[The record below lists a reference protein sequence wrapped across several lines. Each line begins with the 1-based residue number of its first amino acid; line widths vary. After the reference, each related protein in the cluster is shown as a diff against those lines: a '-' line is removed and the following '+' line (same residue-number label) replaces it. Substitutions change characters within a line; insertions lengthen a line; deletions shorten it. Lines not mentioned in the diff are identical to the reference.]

1 MEVSTEQENVS
12 NDSMHVNDRKKTH
25 ELLTLYSNVLVG
37 ITFRLETSKE
47 GRKLFVYRQLT
58 APYSPQQNG
67 VVERRNRTVL
77 STTRSMMKAMKLP
90 LTFWAEAVR
99 HAIYI
104 LNRVPTRALIDK
116 TPYEAL
122 YNRKPNLEN
131 LRIFGCTAYAKITI
145 PHLKKLDDRSI
156 PMIYLGVEEG
166 SKACRLY
173 DPIAKKKHVSRD
185 VKFMETKPWDWNKDE
200 EDTSTQDTFWTSFVV
215 DGVDDEN
222 TTPVN
227 TEINDN
233 IDNTYQEQ
241 DPINDPNS
249 PITPSTYTY
258 NPHSDEEQ
266 DEATISSIE
275 NLENGFDHVP
285 VRGFKNLTEIYQ
297 NTQEVETETLLFTE
311 EEPRNYK
318 EASTDKKWI
327 EAMEIELDSINKNNT
342 WTLTTLPPDQ
352 KAIGLKWVYKTK
364 RDAEGKII
372 KYKARL
378 VAKGYVQEKG
388 ISTYKMAGDDTASTS
403 TPLKPVAPIA
413 QYQCPK
419 LKTTNYTVWA
429 IQIKVILEAY
439 DLWEAI
445 EPKEGTEVDNKK
457 DKATTAFLYQAL
469 TEDVILQVAGCETA
483 KELWDSLKT
492 RNVGEEKVQQARLQ
506 SLMIGFNTL
515 QMKDD
520 DTVDA
525 FTAKLNGYATKAKEL
540 GKTLDES
547 LLVRKL
553 LDSTPD
559 RFIQIVASI
568 EQTSDLDDISLDEI
582 TGKLKA
588 FEERIKL
595 RKGGQVESQENLLF
609 AHGEHSGKGRRF
621 SKRGV
626 RSNFSQGNW
635 RNNRNRNNSQGGNSN
650 HKGNSNKNKGEW
662 DLSKVRCYKCQ
673 KLGHLKKD
681 CRGTSTTQEQSNLI
695 LEDDEPSLLM
705 TTHEEILLNEGQIQ
719 PEKYASGDASIWYLD
734 NGASNHMT
742 GVKSHF
748 KDIDESVTGRVRF
761 GDGSYVQIKG
771 RGSILLGCRNHE
783 QKIVSD
789 VYYIPNLKSNIL
801 SLGQLTEI
809 GCKVIMDGNKL
820 TLYDKSKKLLM
831 KVERSKNRLYSIR
844 LQIDTPICLLAN
856 VDNQAWLWHARLGH
870 LNFDDINKMTRKGL
884 VEGIPRI
891 NHAGQICDACLLGK
905 HSRTPFPNQAKFRSK
920 NPLDLVYGDLC
931 GPISPATY
939 SGKKL
944 IFLLVD
950 DCTRF
955 MWAYFLTSKDQAFST
970 FKEFRQKIEMEMRM
984 KVRML
989 RTDRGGEF
997 TSNEFTRYCKENGI
1011 ARQLTAPYSPQ
1022 QNGVVERRNRTVL
1035 STTRSMM
1042 KAMKLPLTFW
1052 AEAVRH
1058 AIYILNRV
1066 PTRALEDKTPYE
1078 ALYNRKPN
1086 LENLRIFGCTAYAK
1100 VTIPHL
1106 KKLDDRSIPMIYLG
1120 VEEGSKACRL
1130 YDPIA
1135 KKKHVSRDVKF
1146 MEIKPWDWDRDEEDT
1161 STQDTFW
1168 TSFVVEGVDNE
1179 NATPVNIE
1187 INDNID
1193 NPYQEQDPI
1202 NDPNSPITPSP
1213 YNYNPHSEEEAT
1225 TSSTKNSGN
1234 IFDHVPVRGFKDLA
1248 EIYQNTQEVETQT
1261 LLFTEEEPR
1270 NYKEASTDQKWIEA
1284 MEIELD
1290 SINKN
1295 NTWTLTTL
1303 PPNQKAIG
1311 LKWVYKTKRDAKGKI
1326 IKYKARL
1333 VAKGYVQEQG
1343 IDFDE
1348 VFAPVARIETVRLIL
1363 ALAAYHGWQ
1372 VHHLDV
1378 KSAFLHGELKEEVY
1392 VTQPEGFVQQGNS
1405 GKVYKLTKA
1414 LYGLRQAP
1422 RAWNVKLDQTLK
1434 LLNFKKCNLEQ
1445 AVYTRRSKTSTL
1457 IVGVYVDDLIITG
1470 TPRKEIDAFKSQMQE
1485 KFEMSDLG
1493 LLAYYL
1499 GIEVAQTGGEITI
1512 KQTGYINKIL
1522 KETSMTDSNDTKIPM
1537 DPGTKLVKAEDENS
1551 VDATY
1556 YRSLIGSLRYL
1567 LHTRPDLSYSI
1578 GLLSRFMQDP
1588 KDHHLKAAK
1597 QVIRY
1602 IKGTKEHGIIYKK
1615 EGGCKITGYSDSSYG
1630 INTDQGRGTTGIV
1643 FYFGESPIT
1652 WCTQKQPT
1660 VALSSC
1666 ESEFMAATGAAC
1678 QALWLKR
1685 LLNELTGWEE
1695 KRITLKVD
1703 NVSAIALVRNPVFH
1717 GRSKHIDIRYHFI
1730 RECVENGHINVEHV
1744 SGELQ
1749 RADILTKALPRLKFV
1764 TMRQMLGV
1772 QDLGR
1777 SNDKD

>member
-1 MEVSTEQENVS
+1 MT
-12 NDSMHVNDRKKTH
+12 
-25 ELLTLYSNVLVG
+25 
-37 ITFRLETSKE
+37 
-47 GRKLFVYRQLT
+47 
-58 APYSPQQNG
+58 
-67 VVERRNRTVL
+67 
-77 STTRSMMKAMKLP
+77 
-90 LTFWAEAVR
+90 
-99 HAIYI
+99 
-104 LNRVPTRALIDK
+104 
-116 TPYEAL
+116 
-122 YNRKPNLEN
+122 
-131 LRIFGCTAYAKITI
+131 
-145 PHLKKLDDRSI
+145 
-156 PMIYLGVEEG
+156 
-166 SKACRLY
+166 
-173 DPIAKKKHVSRD
+173 
-185 VKFMETKPWDWNKDE
+185 
-200 EDTSTQDTFWTSFVV
+200 
-215 DGVDDEN
+215 
-222 TTPVN
+222 
-227 TEINDN
+227 
-233 IDNTYQEQ
+233 
-241 DPINDPNS
+241 
-249 PITPSTYTY
+249 
-258 NPHSDEEQ
+258 
-266 DEATISSIE
+266 
-275 NLENGFDHVP
+275 
-285 VRGFKNLTEIYQ
+285 
-297 NTQEVETETLLFTE
+297 
-311 EEPRNYK
+311 
-318 EASTDKKWI
+318 
-327 EAMEIELDSINKNNT
+327 
-342 WTLTTLPPDQ
+342 
-352 KAIGLKWVYKTK
+352 
-364 RDAEGKII
+364 
-372 KYKARL
+372 
-378 VAKGYVQEKG
+378 
-388 ISTYKMAGDDTASTS
+388 GDDTTN
-403 TPLKPVAPIA
+403 TLKPITPIA

-429 IQIKVILEAY
+429 IQIKVILEAHG
-439 DLWEAI
+439 LWEAI
-445 EPKEGTEVDNKK
+445 EPKENTQVDDKK

-483 KELWDSLKT
+483 KELWESLK
-492 RNVGEEKVQQARLQ
+492 RRHVGEEKVQQARLQ
-506 SLMIGFNTL
+506 SLMIGFQTL
-515 QMKDD
+515 QMKED

-568 EQTSDLDDISLDEI
+568 EQTNDLDDITLDEI

-595 RKGGQVESQENLLF
+595 RKGRQVESQENLLF
-609 AHGEHSGKGRRF
+609 AQGEHSRKGRRF
-621 SKRGV
+621 SKRGS
-626 RSNFSQGNW
+626 RSNFSRGNW
-635 RNNRNRNNSQGGNSN
+635 LNNKNKYNSKGGNTT
-650 HKGNSNKNKGEW
+650 HKGNSNRNKGEW
-662 DLSKVRCYKCQ
+662 DLSKVRCFKCQ
-673 KLGHLKKD
+673 KLGHYKKD

-705 TTHEEILLNEGQIQ
+705 TTHETEHEEVLLNEGQIQ
-719 PEKYASGDASIWYLD
+719 PGKYASADASIWYLD

-742 GVKSHF
+742 GTKSHF
-748 KDIDESVTGRVRF
+748 RDINESITGRIRF

-771 RGSILLGCRNHE
+771 RGSILLGCKNNE

-789 VYYIPNLKSNIL
+789 VYYIPNLKSNII

-809 GCKVIMDGNKL
+809 GCKIIMDGNKL
-820 TLYDKSKKLLM
+820 TLYDKNKKLLI
-831 KVERSKNRLYSIR
+831 KVERSKNRLYSTR
-844 LQIDTPICLLAN
+844 LQIEAPICLLAN

-931 GPISPATY
+931 GPISPATH
-939 SGKKL
+939 SGKKF

-955 MWAYFLTSKDQAFST
+955 MWAYFLTSKDQTFST
-970 FKEFRQKIEMEMRM
+970 FKEFRQRIEIEMRM
-984 KVRML
+984 KLRML

-997 TSNEFTRYCKENGI
+997 TSNEFTKYCKENGI

-1052 AEAVRH
+1052 AEAVKH

-1066 PTRALEDKTPYE
+1066 PTRALVDKTPYE

-1100 VTIPHL
+1100 ITIPHL

-1146 MEIKPWDWDRDEEDT
+1146 METKPWDWDKDGEDT

-1168 TSFVVEGVDNE
+1168 TSFVVEGVDNK
-1179 NATPVNIE
+1179 NATPVNTE
-1187 INDNID
+1187 INDNIT
-1193 NPYQEQDPI
+1193 YQEQDPI
-1202 NDPNSPITPSP
+1202 TDPDSPITPSP
-1213 YNYNPHSEEEAT
+1213 YNYNPHSEQEAT
-1225 TSSTKNSGN
+1225 TSLTKNSGN
-1234 IFDHVPVRGFKDLA
+1234 RFDDTPVRGFKNLT
-1248 EIYQNTQEVETQT
+1248 EIYKNAREVETET

-1270 NYKEASTDQKWIEA
+1270 NYKEASTDKKWIEA
-1284 MEIELD
+1284 MKIELD

-1303 PPNQKAIG
+1303 PINQKAIG
-1311 LKWVYKTKRDAKGKI
+1311 LKWVYKAKRDAKGKI

-1378 KSAFLHGELKEEVY
+1378 KSAFLHGDLKEEVY
-1392 VTQPEGFVQQGNS
+1392 VTQPEGFIQQGNS

-1422 RAWNVKLDQTLK
+1422 RAWNMKLDQTLK
-1434 LLNFKKCNLEQ
+1434 SLDFKKCNLEQ
-1445 AVYTRRSKTSTL
+1445 AVYTKRSKTSTL

-1470 TPRKEIDAFKSQMQE
+1470 TPRKEIDLFKSQME
-1485 KFEMSDLG
+1485 DKFEMSDLG

-1499 GIEVAQTGGEITI
+1499 GIEVTQTGGEITI

-1537 DPGTKLVKAEDENS
+1537 DPGTKLVKAEDGNS

-1567 LHTRPDLSYSI
+1567 LHTRPDLSYSV

-1588 KDHHLKAAK
+1588 KDHHLKAVK

-1615 EGGCKITGYSDSSYG
+1615 EGGCKIIGYSDSSYG
-1630 INTDQGRGTTGIV
+1630 INTDQGKGTTGIV
-1643 FYFGESPIT
+1643 FYFGESPI
-1652 WCTQKQPT
+1652 
-1660 VALSSC
+1660 S
-1666 ESEFMAATGAAC
+1666 
-1678 QALWLKR
+1678 
-1685 LLNELTGWEE
+1685 
-1695 KRITLKVD
+1695 
-1703 NVSAIALVRNPVFH
+1703 
-1717 GRSKHIDIRYHFI
+1717 
-1730 RECVENGHINVEHV
+1730 
-1744 SGELQ
+1744 
-1749 RADILTKALPRLKFV
+1749 
-1764 TMRQMLGV
+1764 
-1772 QDLGR
+1772 
-1777 SNDKD
+1777 

>member
-1 MEVSTEQENVS
+1 MGGKDSWRIQETEENKSGNAKEDCLVCL
-12 NDSMHVNDRKKTH
+12 
-25 ELLTLYSNVLVG
+25 LLT
-37 ITFRLETSKE
+37 RRWET
-47 GRKLFVYRQLT
+47 RKDTHKLHR
-58 APYSPQQNG
+58 
-67 VVERRNRTVL
+67 ERER
-77 STTRSMMKAMKLP
+77 
-90 LTFWAEAVR
+90 
-99 HAIYI
+99 
-104 LNRVPTRALIDK
+104 
-116 TPYEAL
+116 
-122 YNRKPNLEN
+122 
-131 LRIFGCTAYAKITI
+131 
-145 PHLKKLDDRSI
+145 
-156 PMIYLGVEEG
+156 
-166 SKACRLY
+166 
-173 DPIAKKKHVSRD
+173 
-185 VKFMETKPWDWNKDE
+185 
-200 EDTSTQDTFWTSFVV
+200 
-215 DGVDDEN
+215 
-222 TTPVN
+222 
-227 TEINDN
+227 
-233 IDNTYQEQ
+233 
-241 DPINDPNS
+241 
-249 PITPSTYTY
+249 
-258 NPHSDEEQ
+258 
-266 DEATISSIE
+266 
-275 NLENGFDHVP
+275 
-285 VRGFKNLTEIYQ
+285 
-297 NTQEVETETLLFTE
+297 
-311 EEPRNYK
+311 
-318 EASTDKKWI
+318 
-327 EAMEIELDSINKNNT
+327 
-342 WTLTTLPPDQ
+342 
-352 KAIGLKWVYKTK
+352 
-364 RDAEGKII
+364 
-372 KYKARL
+372 
-378 VAKGYVQEKG
+378 
-388 ISTYKMAGDDTASTS
+388 
-403 TPLKPVAPIA
+403 
-413 QYQCPK
+413 
-419 LKTTNYTVWA
+419 
-429 IQIKVILEAY
+429 
-439 DLWEAI
+439 
-445 EPKEGTEVDNKK
+445 
-457 DKATTAFLYQAL
+457 
-469 TEDVILQVAGCETA
+469 
-483 KELWDSLKT
+483 
-492 RNVGEEKVQQARLQ
+492 
-506 SLMIGFNTL
+506 
-515 QMKDD
+515 

-525 FTAKLNGYATKAKEL
+525 FTAKLNGYATKAREL

-621 SKRGV
+621 SKRRS
-626 RSNFSQGNW
+626 RSNFSRGNW
-635 RNNRNRNNSQGGNSN
+635 QNNRNRNNSQEGNSN
-650 HKGNSNKNKGEW
+650 HKGNSNKSKGKK
-662 DLSKVRCYKCQ
+662 DLSNIKCF
-673 KLGHLKKD
+673 KCNKFGHFRKD
-681 CRGTSTTQEQSNLI
+681 CRVTSTTQEQSNLI
-695 LEDDEPSLLM
+695 LEDEEPSLLM
-705 TTHEEILLNEGQIQ
+705 TTHEEVLLNEGRIQ
-719 PEKYASGDASIWYLD
+719 PRKYASGDASIWYLD

-748 KDIDESVTGRVRF
+748 RDINESVTGRVRF

-771 RGSILLGCRNHE
+771 RGSILLGCRNQE
-783 QKIVSD
+783 QKIVSN

-820 TLYDKSKKLLM
+820 TLYDKSKRLLM

-931 GPISPATY
+931 GPISPATH

-955 MWAYFLTSKDQAFST
+955 MWAYFLTSKDQTFST

-984 KVRML
+984 KLRML

-997 TSNEFTRYCKENGI
+997 TSNEFTKYCKENGI

-1066 PTRALEDKTPYE
+1066 PTRALIDKTPYE

-1100 VTIPHL
+1100 ITIPHL

-1120 VEEGSKACRL
+1120 
-1130 YDPIA
+1130 
-1135 KKKHVSRDVKF
+1135 
-1146 MEIKPWDWDRDEEDT
+1146 
-1161 STQDTFW
+1161 
-1168 TSFVVEGVDNE
+1168 TSFVEEGVDNE
-1179 NATPVNIE
+1179 NATPFNTE
-1187 INDNID
+1187 INDNVD
-1193 NPYQEQDPI
+1193 NTYQDSI
-1202 NDPNSPITPSP
+1202 TDPNSLITPP
-1213 YNYNPHSEEEAT
+1213 TYTYNPHSEEEEEAT
-1225 TSSTKNSGN
+1225 TSSMENLGN
-1234 IFDHVPVRGFKDLA
+1234 RFDDTPVRGFKNLT
-1248 EIYQNTQEVETQT
+1248 EIYENTHEVETEN
-1261 LLFTEEEPR
+1261 LLLMEEEPR
-1270 NYKEASTDQKWIEA
+1270 TYKEASTDKKWIEA
-1284 MEIELD
+1284 MKIELD

-1295 NTWTLTTL
+1295 NTWALTTL

-1311 LKWVYKTKRDAKGKI
+1311 LKWVFKTKRDAKGNI

-1378 KSAFLHGELKEEVY
+1378 KSAFLHGNLKEEVY

-1434 LLNFKKCNLEQ
+1434 SLDFKKCNLEQ
-1445 AVYTRRSKTSTL
+1445 AVYTKRSKNSTL

-1470 TPRKEIDAFKSQMQE
+1470 TPKKEIKVFKSQMEE

-1499 GIEVAQTGGEITI
+1499 GNEVTQTGGEITI

-1522 KETSMTDSNDTKIPM
+1522 KETSMMDSNDTKIPM
-1537 DPGTKLVKAEDENS
+1537 DPGTKVGQMAKMKP
-1551 VDATY
+1551 VDTTY

-1567 LHTRPDLSYSI
+1567 LHTRPDLSYAV

-1588 KDHHLKAAK
+1588 KEIHLKAVK

-1615 EGGCKITGYSDSSYG
+1615 EGGCKTTGYSDSSYG
-1630 INTDQGRGTTGIV
+1630 INTDQGKGTIGIV

-1666 ESEFMAATGAAC
+1666 ESEFMAATAAAC

-1685 LLNELTGWEE
+1685 LLSELTGWEE
-1695 KRITLKVD
+1695 ERITLKVD

-1777 SNDKD
+1777 SNDQD